1 MTAKT
6 AKNDVKTMSVR
17 FPKRVAKDLQKRAKE
32 QGRSVN
38 AQIVHECI
46 ANSVEYASR
55 QPVGV
60 PV

>member
-1 MTAKT
+1 
-6 AKNDVKTMSVR
+6 MSVR